1 MARIGNRVLAPLL
14 LLWSGFAGAALDIQ
28 TWKTENGARVYFV
41 ETRQLPMVQL
51 SVGFDAGSAR
61 DPLDK
66 LGLAHLVNL
75 MVEEGAADLDGES
88 IALAL
93 EAVGAQYSNENGRDM
108 SVFELRSLSDPDL
121 LEPAVRVFA
130 KVLNT
135 PTFPEAALERERQR
149 LLVRLAQRE
158 QSPRDVVTRA
168 FYANLF
174 EGHPYSKPPDGEADG
189 VRRISRDDLVE
200 FHRRY
205 FSGANAV
212 VALVGDLSRAEA
224 ESLAAEVVGSLPQ
237 GQAAETVAAV
247 PERSAGAQVDI
258 RFPSNQSH
266 LLMGQPGVS
275 RHDPDYFPLYVGNHI
290 LGGSGLISRLSVAIR
305 EQRGLAYSVY
315 SYFLPMRDR
324 GPFIIGL
331 QTRNDQTELAERL
344 ARETVAQ
351 FVAEGP
357 TAEELEAAKKNITG
371 GFPLLI
377 DSNRKIAGNLLNM
390 AFYDL
395 PLNYLETYSDRID
408 AVTAEQIRD
417 AFRRRVDPERLVRV
431 IVGGGNG

>member
-1 MARIGNRVLAPLL
+1 MRSTAMSLFLPLA
-14 LLWSGFAGAALDIQ
+14 LLWSAHSAAALDIQ
-28 TWKTENGARVYFV
+28 TWETENGARVYFV

-61 DPLDK
+61 DPQDR

-93 EAVGAQYSNENGRDM
+93 ESVGAQYSNENGRDM
-108 SVFELRSLSDPDL
+108 SVFELRSLSDRGL
-121 LEPAVRVFA
+121 LDPAARVFA
-130 KVLNT
+130 KVLNS
-135 PTFPEAALERERQR
+135 PTFPDASLERERQR

-168 FYANLF
+168 FYAHLF
-174 EGHPYSKPPDGEADG
+174 EGHPYAKPPDGETQG
-189 VRRISRDDLVE
+189 VQRISRDDLVD

-205 FSGANAV
+205 FVGANAV

-224 ESLAAEVVGSLPQ
+224 EALVTQVVGGLPRGRAAEK
-237 GQAAETVAAV
+237 VAAV
-247 PERSAGAQVDI
+247 PERRAGALVDI
-258 RFPSNQSH
+258 QFPSNQSH

-331 QTRNDQTELAERL
+331 QTRNDQSELAEQL
-344 ARETVAQ
+344 ARETVAR
-351 FVAEGP
+351 FVSEGP

-395 PLNYLETYSDRID
+395 PMNYLDTYSDHID

-431 IVGGGNG
+431 MVGGGDA

>member
-1 MARIGNRVLAPLL
+1 MLPML
-14 LLWSGFAGAALDIQ
+14 LLWAGNANAALDIQ
-28 TWKTENGARVYFV
+28 TGETDNGARFYFV

-61 DPLDK
+61 DPQDK

-93 EAVGAQYSNENGRDM
+93 ESVGAQYSNENGRDM

-121 LEPAVRVFA
+121 LQPAARVFA
-130 KVLNT
+130 KILSA
-135 PTFPEAALERERQR
+135 PTFPKASLDRERQR
-149 LLVRLAQRE
+149 LLIRLAQQQ

-174 EGHPYSKPPDGEADG
+174 DGHPYAKPPDGDAEG
-189 VRRISRDDLVE
+189 VQRIVRRDLTD
-200 FHRRY
+200 FHRDY
-205 FSGANAV
+205 FVGANAV
-212 VALVGDLSRAEA
+212 MALVGDLSRAEA
-224 ESLAAEVVGSLPQ
+224 EQLVQQVVGGLPRGRAAEK
-237 GQAAETVAAV
+237 VAAV
-247 PERSAGAQVDI
+247 PELNGGALVDI
-258 RFPSNQSH
+258 QFPSNQSH

-275 RHDPDYFPLYVGNHI
+275 RHDLDYFPLYVGNHI

-305 EQRGLAYSVY
+305 EERGLAYSVY

-331 QTRNDQTELAERL
+331 QTRNDQTSLAERL
-344 ARETVAQ
+344 ARETVAS

-357 TAEELEAAKKNITG
+357 SAEELEAAKKNITG

-390 AFYDL
+390 AFYGL
-395 PLNYLETYSDRID
+395 PLDYLETYSDRID

-431 IVGGGNG
+431 VVGGSNG